1 MIEVLPLN
9 HCNHEKRLLQI
20 GIPKFKDNHYIEN
33 SLLGIYYIDLES
45 DIRYYRNIS
54 HGDWYQNNCD
64 HDVSPVFSLEKKL
77 LLQMG
82 HDCGIDLNFII
93 PSTYSNIRFSNFVPS
108 SFRRYIFND
117 GNLSAIPLV
126 KLFEIC
132 ELLFNKIKVNISI
145 NAEKINSALKM
156 DELFY
161 ESLYKT
167 ESNIIIKKEE
177 NNKVYYSDYNPY
189 TLTNRPTN
197 SSGGINFTAL
207 SKKDDTRKHIS
218 AGTGN
223 LFVQFD
229 YTAFHPYL
237 ISKILNIDIPTG
249 VDYYMHLNE
258 KFKFST
264 SDSRDQIKEDFFK
277 MIYGYSKAENEFST
291 KIVEFEK
298 FLMDLQKSSITSF
311 FLKRELFFKDGL
323 NENVLFNYFLQN
335 METEYNLLKL
345 KQILNNIDQNLAA
358 LVLYIYDSF
367 IFRISK
373 NDTDIIKKIELI
385 LTNEGFPVKIYIG
398 ENLQDLQLI
407 N

>member
-1 MIEVLPLN
+1 
-9 HCNHEKRLLQI
+9 
-20 GIPKFKDNHYIEN
+20 
-33 SLLGIYYIDLES
+33 
-45 DIRYYRNIS
+45 
-54 HGDWYQNNCD
+54 
-64 HDVSPVFSLEKKL
+64 
-77 LLQMG
+77 
-82 HDCGIDLNFII
+82 
-93 PSTYSNIRFSNFVPS
+93 
-108 SFRRYIFND
+108 
-117 GNLSAIPLV
+117 
-126 KLFEIC
+126 
-132 ELLFNKIKVNISI
+132 
-145 NAEKINSALKM
+145 
-156 DELFY
+156 
-161 ESLYKT
+161 
-167 ESNIIIKKEE
+167 
-177 NNKVYYSDYNPY
+177 
-189 TLTNRPTN
+189 
-197 SSGGINFTAL
+197 
-207 SKKDDTRKHIS
+207 
-218 AGTGN
+218 
-223 LFVQFD
+223 
-229 YTAFHPYL
+229 
-237 ISKILNIDIPTG
+237 
-249 VDYYMHLNE
+249 MHLNE

-298 FLMDLQKSSITSF
+298 FLMDQYLQKSSITSF